1 MPTLYDIKPRF
12 QALLKPFVSRLARR
26 GVTPNQITGL
36 ALALSA
42 TVGGLL
48 LALPGQRWML
58 VVLALALFVRM
69 ALNALDGMLARD
81 HDLTSRFG
89 ALFNEVADVVSDGV
103 LYLPLAAA
111 LLPFGVSAPAV
122 IAFAVSGIIAE
133 FAGAI
138 APMVGA
144 ARRYDGPMG
153 KSDRALLAGTVAV
166 WVALDLPDAGGAALT
181 LVFGLAAALGLWTIA
196 NRLRAALGTRT
207 SS

>member
-1 MPTLYDIKPRF
+1 VPTLYDIKPRF

-36 ALALSA
+36 ALVLSA
-42 TVGGLL
+42 AVGGLL
-48 LALPGQRWML
+48 LALPGQRWLL
-58 VVLALALFVRM
+58 VLLAVALFVRM
-69 ALNALDGMLARD
+69 ALNAIDGMLARD

-89 ALFNEVADVVSDGV
+89 ALFNEVADVVSDAV

-111 LLPFGVSAPAV
+111 LLPFGVSAAA
-122 IAFAVSGIIAE
+122 IIGFAVSGIIAE

-153 KSDRALLAGTVAV
+153 KSDRALLAGGAAV
-166 WVALDLPDAGGAALT
+166 WLALGLPDAGGAALT
-181 LVFGLAAALGLWTIA
+181 LVFWLASGLGLWTIA
-196 NRLRAALGTRT
+196 NRLRAALGAENA
-207 SS
+207 S